1 MATVKRVTGANGLTG
16 PWDIYSNVVTIHGN
30 LTVTGN
36 TSYINS
42 NVFNVANAY
51 LILNSSEGGAGVTN
65 GNSGIIVDRGTQANA
80 YWVWDESTTTFRGT
94 RSGNLLTI
102 SAANPV
108 NPTDVVTKGYLA
120 NVGGTAG
127 GNVSEVQ
134 FNVANLL
141 TGSQY
146 FTFANG
152 NVKVYNTII
161 GNGNITTSG
170 TNQDLVLSANGSTG
184 YVTID
189 DVLKINFQT
198 TPTNQASTTFLYANT
213 VGVGSSG
220 LFFVNA
226 NTSDELLAKN
236 RAVALSLIFG

>member
-1 MATVKRVTGANGLTG
+1 MATLKRVTGANGLTG

-36 TSYINS
+36 SSYINS
-42 NVFNVANAY
+42 NTFNIANAY
-51 LILNSSEGGAGVTN
+51 LILNQAETGAGVTN
-65 GNSGIIVDRGTQANA
+65 GNSGIVIDRGSLPNA
-80 YWVWDESTTTFRGT
+80 YWVWNEATTSFRGT
-94 RSGNLLTI
+94 ISGSLTRV

-108 NPTDVVTKGYLA
+108 NPSDVVTKGYLS

-127 GNVSEVQ
+127 GNVTEVQ
-134 FNVANLL
+134 FNVGNLL

-152 NVKVYNTII
+152 NVKVYNTVI
-161 GNGNITTSG
+161 GNGNVTTSG

-189 DVLKINFQT
+189 DVLKISYQT
-198 TPTNQASTTFLYANT
+198 TPTNVASTAFLYANT
-213 VGVGSSG
+213 VGVGNSG
-220 LFFVNA
+220 LYFVN
-226 NTSDELLAKN
+226 NSTNDELLAKT